1 MLKVKQQM
9 EAESAL
15 EMEKVKVTQ
24 ELASGKI
31 LAQKTAAEHSEQAVA
46 AEAKAEADKK
56 ANVEKQSTEKK
67 AAEEKSKVESEKKA
81 AEAASRAVEE
91 KKAAEA
97 KAKVDA
103 EKAAAAK
110 VKADAD
116 AKVLAEKKEKESK
129 KGGLVEKMNKELDQ
143 FSVTLNKKHFDA
155 AAQIHEELKND
166 GFDDVT
172 MKIHTNDIYKK
183 SFTFPQIAHNDFAV
197 DQFESLA
204 VAEQNLNNDPNSDN
218 QFDQFLKTADEV
230 ASNLKDRYKDQ
241 WIDPKDDRAA
251 TSE

>member
-1 MLKVKQQM
+1 
-9 EAESAL
+9 
-15 EMEKVKVTQ
+15 
-24 ELASGKI
+24 
-31 LAQKTAAEHSEQAVA
+31 
-46 AEAKAEADKK
+46 
-56 ANVEKQSTEKK
+56 
-67 AAEEKSKVESEKKA
+67 
-81 AEAASRAVEE
+81 
-91 KKAAEA
+91 
-97 KAKVDA
+97 
-103 EKAAAAK
+103 
-110 VKADAD
+110 
-116 AKVLAEKKEKESK
+116 
-129 KGGLVEKMNKELDQ
+129 MNKELDQ

-166 GFDDVT
+166 GFEEIL
-172 MKIHTNDIYKK
+172 MKVHTNDIYKK

-251 TSE
+251 TTE